1 MAACEFLEKCQLGET
16 LDGELIIDAHA
27 HMGPWHNFNIP
38 YNDAGG
44 MVERMDQL
52 GFDICISSPHIAIG
66 PGYREGNREVAD
78 AAAQFP
84 GRFVPYV
91 TINPNYPEAEV
102 REEISH
108 WHDNGGIKGFKI
120 HPSLHGYKVNGPG
133 YAPMFEYARE
143 YSTPILSHSWA
154 GDAQAGV
161 TLLSSMA
168 ADMPNVAFII
178 GHSASGW
185 PMIDESCTEAKRREN
200 VHLDLTG
207 SILVYMAIETMVNR
221 VGADRILFG
230 TDIPFIDAA
239 PGLGRVLMAR
249 LSDDEK
255 RKILGLNAK
264 AIFGL

>member
-1 MAACEFLEKCQLGET
+1 
-16 LDGELIIDAHA
+16 
-27 HMGPWHNFNIP
+27 
-38 YNDAGG
+38 
-44 MVERMDQL
+44 
-52 GFDICISSPHIAIG
+52 
-66 PGYREGNREVAD
+66 
-78 AAAQFP
+78 
-84 GRFVPYV
+84 
-91 TINPNYPEAEV
+91 
-102 REEISH
+102 
-108 WHDNGGIKGFKI
+108 
-120 HPSLHGYKVNGPG
+120 
-133 YAPMFEYARE
+133 
-143 YSTPILSHSWA
+143 
-154 GDAQAGV
+154 
-161 TLLSSMA
+161 
-168 ADMPNVAFII
+168 MPNVAFII